1 MTGNPGLT
9 IIFLDINNLNDMEM
23 MNVVFISFTLFAAY
37 IAAVIVVNKGVPA
50 SVSDSFY
57 ILNAKATG
65 LGYIFTLW
73 CYAIGISVAAM
84 MFDASAGMWYQFL
97 GLFAGGGLCFVGTAP
112 LFKGHER
119 IIHFT
124 SAAVCAVAAILWM
137 GLSAHGAIP
146 LIWALIAVLVMEKYG
161 NPMFWAEIALFA
173 SMYITLFLNHV

>member
-1 MTGNPGLT
+1 M
-9 IIFLDINNLNDMEM
+9 
-23 MNVVFISFTLFAAY
+23 VVLFISFALFAAY
-37 IAAVIVVNKGVPA
+37 IAAVLVVNRGVPA

-84 MFDASAGMWYQFL
+84 VFDASAGMWYQLL

-124 SAAVCAVAAILWM
+124 SAAVCAITAISWM
-137 GLSAHGAIP
+137 VFAGYYAVP
-146 LIWALIAVLVMEKYG
+146 LICTLTIAPAVWKYG
-161 NPMFWAEIALFA
+161 NPMFWAEMALFA
-173 SMYITLFLNHV
+173 ATYISLYLIQLI